1 MAGSLWNISDQN
13 DLLERLKLLN
23 SSSPRKWG
31 TMDVGQ
37 MLRHMDIAYK
47 NAMGELPV
55 SKHWLES
62 VVSLAP
68 VRKLIIYGI
77 PFQKNLPTAQEYKI
91 NASIDFRAANN
102 EFLNTFQRIT
112 SFKDTTTFGAHPIF
126 GKLTQDEWGVLLF
139 KHLDHHL
146 RQFGV

>member
-1 MAGSLWNISDQN
+1 MAGSLWNTSNQK
-13 DLLERLKLLN
+13 DLLERLKLLTN
-23 SSSPRKWG
+23 SSSRKWG

-37 MLRHMDIAYK
+37 MLRHIDIAYK

-55 SKHWLES
+55 PPHPLA
-62 VVSLAP
+62 VIVSLAP
-68 VRKLIIYGI
+68 IRKLIIYGI
-77 PFQKNLPTAQEYKI
+77 PFQKNLPTAQEYKV

-126 GKLTQDEWGVLLF
+126 GKLSQDEWGALLF